1 MNQQLLRLL
10 LDAVDS
16 KVLCQLFFFF
26 VLYYSLLPQFHLR
39 VPFRP
44 RSNDSA
50 SWKVRE
56 VAIISFMDADPIRVL
71 VYCVILIIKFL
82 IPVYIYLFIIFNKGH
97 FGVFDC
103 TTLEKTLR
111 DKYASQA

>member
-16 KVLCQLFFFF
+16 KVLCQLFFL

-44 RSNDSA
+44 RSNVSA

-56 VAIISFMDADPIRVL
+56 VAIISFMDADPSRVL
-71 VYCVILIIKFL
+71 VYIV
-82 IPVYIYLFIIFNKGH
+82 LFRSSS
-97 FGVFDC
+97 
-103 TTLEKTLR
+103 L
-111 DKYASQA
+111 

>member
-56 VAIISFMDADPIRVL
+56 VAIISFMDADPSRVL
-71 VYCVILIIKFL
+71 VYCVIPIIKFL

-103 TTLEKTLR
+103 TTLEKTLT
-111 DKYASQA
+111 DTYASQA

>member
-1 MNQQLLRLL
+1 MIQQLLRLL

-16 KVLCQLFFFF
+16 KVLSQLFF
-26 VLYYSLLPQFHLR
+26 LYYSLLPQFHLR

-44 RSNDSA
+44 RSNVSA

-56 VAIISFMDADPIRVL
+56 VAIISFMDADPSRVL
-71 VYCVILIIKFL
+71 VYCVIPIIKFL

-103 TTLEKTLR
+103 TTLEKTLT
-111 DKYASQA
+111 DTYASQA

>member
-16 KVLCQLFFFF
+16 KVLSQLFF
-26 VLYYSLLPQFHLR
+26 LYYSLLPQFHLR

-44 RSNDSA
+44 RSNVSA

-56 VAIISFMDADPIRVL
+56 VAIISFMDADPSRVL
-71 VYCVILIIKFL
+71 VYIV
-82 IPVYIYLFIIFNKGH
+82 LFRSSS
-97 FGVFDC
+97 
-103 TTLEKTLR
+103 L
-111 DKYASQA
+111 

>member
-16 KVLCQLFFFF
+16 KVLSQLFF
-26 VLYYSLLPQFHLR
+26 LYYSLLPQFHLR

-44 RSNDSA
+44 RSNVSA

-56 VAIISFMDADPIRVL
+56 VAIISFMDADPSRVL
-71 VYCVILIIKFL
+71 VYCVIPIIKFL

-103 TTLEKTLR
+103 TTLEKTFT
-111 DKYASQA
+111 DTYASQA

>member
-1 MNQQLLRLL
+1 
-10 LDAVDS
+10 
-16 KVLCQLFFFF
+16 
-26 VLYYSLLPQFHLR
+26 
-39 VPFRP
+39 
-44 RSNDSA
+44 
-50 SWKVRE
+50 
-56 VAIISFMDADPIRVL
+56 MDADPSRVL
-71 VYCVILIIKFL
+71 VYCVIPIIKFL

>member
-16 KVLCQLFFFF
+16 KVLCQLFFF

-44 RSNDSA
+44 RSNVSA

-56 VAIISFMDADPIRVL
+56 VAIISFMDADPSRVL
-71 VYCVILIIKFL
+71 VYCVIPIIKFL
-82 IPVYIYLFIIFNKGH
+82 IPVYIYLFFYI
-97 FGVFDC
+97 
-103 TTLEKTLR
+103 
-111 DKYASQA
+111 

>member
-1 MNQQLLRLL
+1 MLLT
-10 LDAVDS
+10 AKSCVS
-16 KVLCQLFFFF
+16 YFFF

-44 RSNDSA
+44 RSNVSA

-56 VAIISFMDADPIRVL
+56 VAIISFMDADPSRVL
-71 VYCVILIIKFL
+71 VYCVIPIIKFL

-103 TTLEKTLR
+103 TTLEKTLA
-111 DKYASQA
+111 DTYASQA

>member
-16 KVLCQLFFFF
+16 KVLSQLFF
-26 VLYYSLLPQFHLR
+26 LYYSLLPQFHLR

>member
-16 KVLCQLFFFF
+16 KVLSQLFF
-26 VLYYSLLPQFHLR
+26 LYYSLLPQFHLR

-44 RSNDSA
+44 RSNVSA

-56 VAIISFMDADPIRVL
+56 VAIISFMDADPSRVL
-71 VYCVILIIKFL
+71 VYCVIPIIKFL
-82 IPVYIYLFIIFNKGH
+82 IPVYIYLLYLIKDILGSLIAQHLKRH
-97 FGVFDC
+97 
-103 TTLEKTLR
+103 
-111 DKYASQA
+111 